1 MKAMKSS
8 EFATPEGKEWI
19 QGLLRTEIVTVTFE
33 KVDGSTRELHCTLI
47 ESKIPDEMKPKN
59 SGKSKSSEVIAVFD
73 VENHGWRS
81 FRYDSVR
88 RIEFSLGKS
97 IENE

>member
-1 MKAMKSS
+1 MKKLS
-8 EFATPEGKEWI
+8 EIATPEGKKWI

-59 SGKSKSSEVIAVFD
+59 SGRAQSDEVIAVFD
-73 VENHGWRS
+73 VENRGWRS